1 MKKSVLTFVWL
12 AVAACAVAE
21 EKKVAGPDGCRI
33 QVWRARFRM
42 CLLFRNGWPEYTFP
56 PGRKRRKSDGCED
69 FTPFLTEFCPLE
81 MLKFA

>member
-1 MKKSVLTFVWL
+1 M
-12 AVAACAVAE
+12 ARGGACAAAE
-21 EKKVAGPDGCRI
+21 EKKGAGPDGCRI
-33 QVWRARFRM
+33 QVWQAHFRM
-42 CLLFRNGWPEYTFP
+42 RLPFCNGWQEHIF